1 MQLLNVFI
9 VCPLKYRE
17 TNEEAKEYEHFVS
30 YEKCRDYFASMPD
43 AHNQYRYQQISQAI
57 ETMKA
62 EYKVDINEI
71 AVDSFQKYAAYQ
83 RAYYPRLI
91 LQNHA
96 ESKKVNG
103 WWPAFKVGVRG
114 MYILHKTNKTVLT

>member
-62 EYKVDINEI
+62 EYKVDINEEG
-71 AVDSFQKYAAYQ
+71 
-83 RAYYPRLI
+83 I
-91 LQNHA
+91 LSQAHPSEPCGKQ
-96 ESKKVNG
+96 ES
-103 WWPAFKVGVRG
+103 
-114 MYILHKTNKTVLT
+114 